1 MIVRL
6 SSPNSLIYLS
16 VANIS
21 FSDGGKVIHVKRH
34 DGEVTILDAFKLEG
48 GSRVKIEMF
57 TDTMQP
63 MHSLTIVGEAVGVV
77 N

>member
-6 SSPNSLIYLS
+6 TSANSLVYLS
-16 VANIS
+16 AANVS
-21 FSDGGKVIHVKRH
+21 FSKGGKVIHVKH
-34 DGEVTILDAFKLEG
+34 DGEVTVLDAFKLEG
-48 GSRVKIEMF
+48 GTRIEVDMF

-63 MHSLTIVGEAVGVV
+63 MHSLIIVGEAVGLV